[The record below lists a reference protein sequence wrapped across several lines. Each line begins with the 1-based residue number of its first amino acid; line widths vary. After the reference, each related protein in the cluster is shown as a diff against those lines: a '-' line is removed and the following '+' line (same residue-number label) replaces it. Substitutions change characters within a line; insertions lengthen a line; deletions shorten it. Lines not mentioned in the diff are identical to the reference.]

1 MASKTSGPL
10 GSVVAFEGRPD
21 TISTQLRLL
30 PTSSQVLILPSVRCY
45 LPAENPEQP
54 FDARAY
60 VRQVHDALVAR
71 NDAAR
76 AFLQGST
83 PSNKRL
89 VFMNGGTPS
98 AQALC
103 IRTIMT
109 HETGGNKAEAGAV
122 FDDLI
127 KDGLAGLEHNRNA
140 SHKRN
145 TFGYSQYGS
154 DLGDLEDP
162 ITRAM
167 RAADALDRQ
176 TANLQPAE
184 GLDLALFTR
193 QRSSSLPMYG
203 YSDEFGDAAPF
214 FVFGARRESQ
224 ASEAGMVPATPKT
237 PSLTVAQREEPIQR
251 LNRLV
256 RLSTTSY
263 PNSPSCVGETYQPKP
278 SQERSEADIPSPVS
292 DVFSIRT
299 QDNVIY
305 GEASLLD
312 VRSSICR
319 GPVTRV
325 KSLDRIYPSSPKF
338 RDLGIPSESW
348 LAEPETPKAS
358 RPQSLMVIAS
368 DRDGTIGRLST
379 IEQPRTVIVRSRLP
393 VVQMAPVPENKKR
406 VKKPS
411 RASSTYIDR
420 GTDAVTSPTLQFQ
433 PVFTCTE
440 DLVVYLKDG
449 SPDGV
454 LEAAINAFKD
464 GRYPLLSHSP
474 TASECGHAA
483 KSLPGTPDFDSPRD
497 QETSS
502 IRVSEENTEGLQ
514 TAPTSA
520 SGEDYDPFAY
530 MQPTW
535 QPRKLSLVAPK
546 VTIVRPP
553 TPIQTPPP
561 NVTAVEQEQKFHE
574 FTVAANQTAVA
585 VQNSLRSI
593 LGEYF
598 PPDTEGYHQFQFSL
612 LPELD
617 GMWKPIFRT
626 FDPESPQFGDG
637 RVHQILAIGSQQGV
651 KKEYSSA
658 ITGRLEK
665 LGSKSS
671 DLGRADR
678 LDFRYVPQH
687 TGLATQSREALH
699 DTDCQCSYLLAN
711 AMQAFTAQPLAN
723 QTSDNP
729 FTNPYLL
736 ATLIVPHLE
745 TYLAL
750 HSEVRYLLLQY
761 PPEHFKTVLALQ
773 KLVGV
778 ELMKVA
784 QIVDSDSKDN
794 LPFTHIRG
802 ASMGT
807 KTEASPAKRSSPS
820 PRSSFDTPV
829 SKANYLLTSTA
840 SDKDIATFVST
851 VWNILMDDSCSET
864 TEPVAEK
871 VSKRKAKPSPLR
883 LKENLKAFPAVGP
896 QSPLS
901 PRTVTI
907 LQPGPGSAASTLRPP
922 SASGTVKTFR
932 SIRSRQS
939 RRANGNYAPS
949 HTETASI
956 MTYDPNEDSDYDV
969 EERRLMPLFM
979 RKSPTLKPSSRKAL
993 KFLGLA

>member
-109 HETGGNKAEAGAV
+109 YETGGNKAEAGAV

-193 QRSSSLPMYG
+193 QRSSSLPI
-203 YSDEFGDAAPF
+203 SE
-214 FVFGARRESQ
+214 ESQ

-237 PSLTVAQREEPIQR
+237 PSLTVAQREVPIQR

-312 VRSSICR
+312 D
-319 GPVTRV
+319 
-325 KSLDRIYPSSPKF
+325 LPSSPKL

-368 DRDGTIGRLST
+368 DRD
-379 IEQPRTVIVRSRLP
+379 
-393 VVQMAPVPENKKR
+393 
-406 VKKPS
+406 
-411 RASSTYIDR
+411 DR

-449 SPDGV
+449 SPD
-454 LEAAINAFKD
+454 
-464 GRYPLLSHSP
+464 
-474 TASECGHAA
+474 ECGHAA

-678 LDFRYVPQH
+678 LDFRY
-687 TGLATQSREALH
+687 
-699 DTDCQCSYLLAN
+699 LLAN

-907 LQPGPGSAASTLRPP
+907 LQPGPASAASTLRPP

>member
-1 MASKTSGPL
+1 MASKTNGPL
-10 GSVVAFEGRPD
+10 GSVVAFEGHPD

-45 LPAENPEQP
+45 LPADSPEQP
-54 FDARAY
+54 FDARVY

-103 IRTIMT
+103 IRAIMM
-109 HETGGNKAEAGAV
+109 HETAGNKADADAI

-127 KDGLAGLEHNRNA
+127 KDGMAGLEHNRHA

-145 TFGYSQYGS
+145 TFGYSQCSS
-154 DLGDLEDP
+154 DPEYLEDP

-176 TANLQPAE
+176 TASLQPAE
-184 GLDLALFTR
+184 GLDLALYRR

-203 YSDEFGDAAPF
+203 YSDEFGDGAPF

-224 ASEAGMVPATPKT
+224 ASEAGMAPVTPQS
-237 PSLTVAQREEPIQR
+237 PSLTVIQREELTQR
-251 LNRLV
+251 LNRLG
-256 RLSTTSY
+256 RLSIASQS
-263 PNSPSCVGETYQPKP
+263 NSPSCIGETYQPKA
-278 SQERSEADIPSPVS
+278 SQEPPEAEAPSPVS

-319 GPVTRV
+319 GTVTRV

-338 RDLGIPSESW
+338 RDLGIPSETW
-348 LAEPETPKAS
+348 LAEPETPRVS
-358 RPQSLMVIAS
+358 RPQSLMLVAS
-368 DRDGTIGRLST
+368 DRDGPISRLST

-393 VVQMAPVPENKKR
+393 VVKMAPVPENKKR
-406 VKKPS
+406 TTKPA
-411 RASSTYIDR
+411 RARSTYIDR
-420 GTDAVTSPTLQFQ
+420 GTDATTSPLPQFQ
-433 PVFTCTE
+433 PIFTCTE

-449 SPDGV
+449 APDGV
-454 LEAAINAFKD
+454 LEAAIDAFKD

-474 TASECGHAA
+474 TASENGCAA
-483 KSLPGTPDFDSPRD
+483 QSMPGTPESESPGTQKR
-497 QETSS
+497 SS
-502 IRVSEENTEGLQ
+502 FRKPEESTLASLQ
-514 TAPTSA
+514 TPAG
-520 SGEDYDPFAY
+520 GEDYDPFAY
-530 MQPTW
+530 VQPTW
-535 QPRKLSLVAPK
+535 QPRKSSLVAPK

-553 TPIQTPPP
+553 TPLQTPPP
-561 NVTAVEQEQKFHE
+561 TVTAVEQEQKFHE
-574 FTVAANQTAVA
+574 FIVAADQTAVA
-585 VQNSLRSI
+585 VQNSLRSM

-617 GMWKPIFRT
+617 GLWKPMFRT
-626 FDPESPQFGDG
+626 FGPESPQFGDG

-671 DLGRADR
+671 VLGRADR
-678 LDFRYVPQH
+678 LDFR
-687 TGLATQSREALH
+687 
-699 DTDCQCSYLLAN
+699 YLLAN

-784 QIVDSDSKDN
+784 QIVDPNSKAN

-807 KTEASPAKRSSPS
+807 KTEGSQTKRASPS

-840 SDKDIATFVST
+840 SDRDIATFVST
-851 VWNILMDDSCSET
+851 VWNVSMDESDSEA
-864 TEPVAEK
+864 TESVAER
-871 VSKRKAKPSPLR
+871 VSKHKTKPSPLR
-883 LKENLKAFPAVGP
+883 IKGNISPLPKVGA
-896 QSPLS
+896 QSPTS
-901 PRTVTI
+901 PRTLKM
-907 LQPGPGSAASTLRPP
+907 LQPAPVSAASTLRPP
-922 SASGTVKTFR
+922 SASDTVKTFR

-939 RRANGNYAPS
+939 RRGNSNRAPS
-949 HTETASI
+949 HAETASI

-979 RKSPTLKPSSRKAL
+979 RKSPAVKPSSRKAL

>member
-1 MASKTSGPL
+1 MIPKTSGPL

-30 PTSSQVLILPSVRCY
+30 PTSPQVLILPSVQCY
-45 LPAENPEQP
+45 LPSETPGQL
-54 FDARAY
+54 FDSRVY

-103 IRTIMT
+103 VRAIMT
-109 HETGGNKAEAGAV
+109 HETSGNRAEAGAI
-122 FDDLI
+122 FDDLV
-127 KDGLAGLEHNRNA
+127 KDGLAGLEQDRNA
-140 SHKRN
+140 GRKRN

-154 DLGDLEDP
+154 DRDDFEDP

-176 TANLQPAE
+176 TANLQPSE
-184 GLDLALFTR
+184 GLDLSSFTR

-224 ASEAGMVPATPKT
+224 VDDAAMVPATPKT
-237 PSLTVAQREEPIQR
+237 PSCLATTQREDSAQRLSR
-251 LNRLV
+251 LMRLHA
-256 RLSTTSY
+256 STY
-263 PNSPSCVGETYQPKP
+263 PYSPSCAGETYQQRPLQDRP
-278 SQERSEADIPSPVS
+278 EADAPSPVS

-299 QDNVIY
+299 QDHVIY

-325 KSLDRIYPSSPKF
+325 KSLDRLYPASPKF

-348 LAEPETPKAS
+348 LAEAESETPRAS
-358 RPQSLMVIAS
+358 RPQSLMLIAS
-368 DRDGTIGRLST
+368 DRDGTVSRLST
-379 IEQPRTVIVRSRLP
+379 IEQPRTVIVKSKLP
-393 VVQMAPVPENKKR
+393 VVRMAPVPESKKR
-406 VKKPS
+406 TKKPG
-411 RASSTYIDR
+411 RAGSTYIDR
-420 GTDAVTSPTLQFQ
+420 GTDAVTGPQLSPFQ

-449 SPDGV
+449 APDGI

-464 GRYPLLSHSP
+464 GRYPLVSPSP
-474 TASECGHAA
+474 TVPDYDHTGR
-483 KSLPGTPDFDSPRD
+483 LVPGTPDSQPRQD
-497 QETSS
+497 KETYVKLPKPSS
-502 IRVSEENTEGLQ
+502 GARP
-514 TAPTSA
+514 TAPVTTG
-520 SGEDYDPFAY
+520 GEDYDPFAY

-535 QPRKLSLVAPK
+535 QPRRLSNVAPK

-553 TPIQTPPP
+553 TPVQTPPP
-561 NVTAVEQEQKFHE
+561 TVTIVEREQKFHE

-585 VQNSLRSI
+585 VQNSLRSM

-598 PPDTEGYHQFQFSL
+598 PPETEGYHQFQFSL

-617 GMWKPIFRT
+617 GLWKPIFRT
-626 FDPESPQFGDG
+626 VDPEAVQLGDG

-671 DLGRADR
+671 ELGRADR
-678 LDFRYVPQH
+678 LDFR
-687 TGLATQSREALH
+687 
-699 DTDCQCSYLLAN
+699 YLLAN

-761 PPEHFKTVLALQ
+761 PAEHFKTVLALQ

-784 QIVDSDSKDN
+784 QIVDSNSKEH

-802 ASMGT
+802 ASIGT
-807 KTEASPAKRSSPS
+807 KTESSAAKRSSPS

-840 SDKDIATFVST
+840 SDKDIAIFVST
-851 VWNILMDDSCSET
+851 VWNISAETSDSDT
-864 TEPVAEK
+864 PEPPPEK
-871 VSKRKAKPSPLR
+871 MSKRKAKPAPLR
-883 LKENLKAFPAVGP
+883 LKDNLSPFPKVSP
-896 QSPLS
+896 QSPVSPRLTS

-907 LQPGPGSAASTLRPP
+907 LQPPPASAASTLRPP

-932 SIRSRQS
+932 SGRSRQS
-939 RRANGNYAPS
+939 RRGNGNYTPS
-949 HTETASI
+949 HVETASI
-956 MTYDPNEDSDYDV
+956 LTYDPNDDSDYDV

-979 RKSPTLKPSSRKAL
+979 RKSPGLKPSSRKAL